1 MKRLDVE
8 VPVDEEIDESRNE
21 FIPNRTI
28 TIGKTQYQVYHFEQ
42 IEFFCSEKNTK
53 VI

>member
-8 VPVDEEIDESRNE
+8 VAADEEIDESRNE

-28 TIGKTQYQVYHFEQ
+28 TIGKTQYQVGS
-42 IEFFCSEKNTK
+42 FFT
-53 VI
+53 